1 MLTFLVG
8 GGVVATIPSLYLFY
22 VFYTNTP
29 SADAYTTLSSLTQM
43 GATLLAVAAALF
55 TFWLHSVFLPV
66 RYCLCAHPEYSLG
79 QTFRRGLQSA
89 KGVRGAFFRFRLSY
103 ILWFAAS
110 QLTYGAMDLFVTP
123 YSSLGGMVFLQEAAR
138 ARQGGT
144 QTPQA
149 S

>member
-1 MLTFLVG
+1 MFWLCF
-8 GGVVATIPSLYLFY
+8 
-22 VFYTNTP
+22 
-29 SADAYTTLSSLTQM
+29 
-43 GATLLAVAAALF
+43 AVAAALF

-123 YSSLGGMVFLQEAAR
+123 YSSLGGWCSSRRLPGPDR
-138 ARQGGT
+138 WNT
-144 QTPQA
+144 DTPGKLR
-149 S
+149 